1 MEPLK
6 TFGEKLRAKRL
17 ERNLTQ
23 EQLGELVG
31 LQKSG
36 IAKYENGRIRNV
48 STEMASRF
56 ADALGVSVHELLD
69 SFDRNLY
76 ALDFC
81 VSEDQDGVW
90 VGMEGHK
97 AKAFF
102 THNEWAR
109 IRSAS
114 KLSAVLMACQEAEIA
129 ERKKAPDTLIDV
141 ESLSEDKRY
150 LIEKIIPLSDDKVR
164 SLRTIV
170 DQVLVL
176 RGD

>member
-81 VSEDQDGVW
+81 VSEDQDGVL

-109 IRSAS
+109 IRSAG
-114 KLSAVLMACQEAEIA
+114 KLSAVLKACQEAEIA
-129 ERKKAPDTLIDV
+129 ERRKAPAASGED
-141 ESLSEDKRY
+141 LSDDKRY
-150 LIEKIIPLSDDKVR
+150 LVEKIMALSDDEVR
-164 SLRTIV
+164 GLRTIV
-170 DQVLVL
+170 DQVLAL
-176 RGD
+176 RGK